1 MAAAAGVAAR
11 PLFTTTLLWKVNNM
25 KKNYEEI
32 RQEISAAVDHER
44 DAVNRMNQM
53 EDDARRRYQEAMKVK
68 DQAYDTGDMELYKS
82 AGMTAEEARLELEYL
97 EKRNSKPE
105 PAATQD
111 DDHRIRAALIAEDQL
126 LRMETLKQLREIFNE
141 AVELCEQSKARQM
154 EIDKAFAAWTT
165 IVMKNDAGECL
176 TSMETKL
183 AIAQFANT
191 FQGQLSRLDHMK

>member
-1 MAAAAGVAAR
+1 
-11 PLFTTTLLWKVNNM
+11 M
-25 KKNYEEI
+25 KNNYEEI

-53 EDDARRRYQEAMKVK
+53 EDNARRRYQEAMKIK
-68 DQAYDTGDMELYKS
+68 DQAYDAGDMDLYKS

-97 EKRNSKPE
+97 EKRNGKPE

-165 IVMKNDAGECL
+165 IVMKNDAGERL

-183 AIAQFANT
+183 AIAQFANI